1 MTTPRKSC
9 LAAVLL
15 CTTTVISSS
24 KPLLPPRIFPIN
36 TPMNAQLEQNK
47 AVVRRFN
54 HEVIEQGN
62 VAAFQE
68 LMDPAF
74 INHAA
79 PTGADNGPNGM
90 LNTFN
95 NVLRP
100 AFPDMKVIIYSQ
112 VAEDD
117 LVTTRKAITGTQTG
131 TLLGI
136 APTGKTATIDVIDIV
151 RVRHGKY
158 VEHWGVNTLPT
169 VLQQLAKP

>member
-1 MTTPRKSC
+1 
-9 LAAVLL
+9 
-15 CTTTVISSS
+15 
-24 KPLLPPRIFPIN
+24 
-36 TPMNAQLEQNK
+36 MNAQLEQNK

-62 VAAFQE
+62 VAVFQE

-74 INHAA
+74 LNHAA
-79 PTGADNGPNGM
+79 PAGADNGPNGM
-90 LNTFN
+90 LHTFN

-100 AFPDMKVIIYSQ
+100 AFPDMKVVIYSQ
-112 VAEDD
+112 VAEGD

-131 TLLGI
+131 PLLGI
-136 APTGKTATIDVIDIV
+136 AATGKTVTIDVIDIV

-158 VEHWGVNTLPT
+158 QEHWGVNTLPT